1 MHRLRVEIQTLEK
14 RSQQLLE
21 MRQPL
26 RILLVEVHPD
36 LHPVERLHILRRDE
50 PEAVDVLR
58 KIEILPQKVED
69 QVGVDLVLVGLLLT
83 DREDETT
90 ALLVAGVFPLGL
102 DSLLEVLDRVDPAP
116 FVLNQVAEWA
126 GSYVCCLLLFC
137 SRNRSRLLRW

>member
-21 MRQPL
+21 MRQHL
-26 RILLVEVHPD
+26 RILPVEVHPD
-36 LHPVERLHILRRDE
+36 LHPVERLHILRGDE

-69 QVGVDLVLVGLLLT
+69 QVGVDLVLVGLLLA
-83 DREDETT
+83 DREDETA
-90 ALLVAGVFPLGL
+90 ALLVAGVLPLGL

-126 GSYVCCLLLFC
+126 GRYVCCLLLLC